1 MVTRPFYTEIPT
13 EHQKLKELIEKM
25 LKTDPT
31 ERPSSERVA
40 KALASFLNIAALDAA
55 SNSSR

>member
-1 MVTRPFYTEIPT
+1 MF
-13 EHQKLKELIEKM
+13 KELIERM

-40 KALASFLNIAALDAA
+40 KELASFLNIAALDAA